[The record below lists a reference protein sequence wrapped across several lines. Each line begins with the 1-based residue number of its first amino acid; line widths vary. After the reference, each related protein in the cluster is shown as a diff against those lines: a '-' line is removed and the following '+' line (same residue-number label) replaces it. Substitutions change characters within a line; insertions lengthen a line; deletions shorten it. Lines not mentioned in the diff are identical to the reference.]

1 MALNDTLLEM
11 ARNCGAEDLPACA
24 KMLSESTHQPRS
36 AVGRLIEEK
45 QVVEETF
52 LNSLSQWLGLAWWS
66 GPLPPPSRE
75 VLPVR
80 VALRHHV
87 LPVAQDG
94 KITVLT
100 YDPFNLLARQAV
112 GQALSEPFQWALASR
127 RNILQALRQG
137 YGIGAETFD
146 EILEGRTDEEIVD
159 TLKQETNVLDL
170 DDSEASV
177 VKFVNQIIREA
188 LEERATDIHVE
199 PQEDDLRIRYRIDGV
214 LHEIPVPDR
223 IKVLQAS
230 VISRLKIMAHLDI
243 AERRLPQDGRI
254 NLELEGHPI
263 DVRVATIP
271 SVTGESV
278 SLRLL
283 GQERFDFERLG
294 LDPAAE
300 KTARQLLAM
309 PNGIVLLTGPTG
321 CGKSTTLYTFLS
333 SLNVKERRICTIED
347 PVEHKIPGVVQMQVK
362 PEINLTFA
370 TGLRSFLRGDP
381 NVIMVG
387 EMRDFETAEI
397 AIRAALTGHLVFSTL
412 HTNDSIGGITRL
424 LDMGVEPFLVASSV
438 RAFLAQ
444 RLLRVLCPYCKKP
457 VTYPESELKQMGF
470 PLEGAGSIMQASGCE
485 HCRQT
490 GYQGRTAIY
499 EICVV
504 SQRLQDMISQKKSAN
519 FLRPVAIEE
528 GMVPLRAYGFAKV
541 IQGLTTIEEVL
552 RVTTADVEVLDE

>member
-1 MALNDTLLEM
+1 
-11 ARNCGAEDLPACA
+11 
-24 KMLSESTHQPRS
+24 
-36 AVGRLIEEK
+36 
-45 QVVEETF
+45 
-52 LNSLSQWLGLAWWS
+52 
-66 GPLPPPSRE
+66 
-75 VLPVR
+75 
-80 VALRHHV
+80 
-87 LPVAQDG
+87 
-94 KITVLT
+94 
-100 YDPFNLLARQAV
+100 
-112 GQALSEPFQWALASR
+112 
-127 RNILQALRQG
+127 
-137 YGIGAETFD
+137 
-146 EILEGRTDEEIVD
+146 
-159 TLKQETNVLDL
+159 
-170 DDSEASV
+170 
-177 VKFVNQIIREA
+177 
-188 LEERATDIHVE
+188 
-199 PQEDDLRIRYRIDGV
+199 
-214 LHEIPVPDR
+214 
-223 IKVLQAS
+223 
-230 VISRLKIMAHLDI
+230 
-243 AERRLPQDGRI
+243 
-254 NLELEGHPI
+254 
-263 DVRVATIP
+263 
-271 SVTGESV
+271 
-278 SLRLL
+278 
-283 GQERFDFERLG
+283 
-294 LDPAAE
+294 
-300 KTARQLLAM
+300 
-309 PNGIVLLTGPTG
+309 LLTGPTG

-444 RLLRVLCPYCKKP
+444 RLLRVLCPHCKKP

-470 PLEGAGSIMQASGCE
+470 PLEGAGSILQATGCE